1 MSYKY
6 EDYIRCKDILEVIKN
21 NYILPE
27 NTDIN
32 SGSEE
37 LLLFIRNQNILRG
50 LTDCQYLID
59 IEINKLGKDGN
70 SGDNILIN
78 DIKTY
83 INANAPI
90 YIPNKIEGNKIRY
103 ELKDGLNINY
113 ILEVDGGRIFLYNE
127 DVPNRHIYGITIDLF
142 NECPYAFYNDIIL
155 ILYNLCNKYECNPIE
170 NKDEKNIQL
179 KYIKEIWDF
188 INTQTNVA
196 EKIKTKIDFAS
207 GTLDF
212 KKEGKY
218 LYVGVNT
225 NEGNICIVD
234 ACRDYKTLYAISFDV
249 YEYNKTQFFKDL
261 YTILSLNFGDI
272 LNVGEDK

>member
-59 IEINKLGKDGN
+59 IEINKLRKDGN

-78 DIKTY
+78 YIKTY

-90 YIPNKIEGNKIRY
+90 YIPNEIEGNKIRY
-103 ELKDGLNINY
+103 ELKNGFNINY
-113 ILEVDGGRIFLYNE
+113 ILEVDDGRIFLYNE

-142 NECPYAFYNDIIL
+142 NKCPHVLYNDIIL

-207 GTLDF
+207 GTLGF
-212 KKEGKY
+212 KNGDRY
-218 LYVGVNT
+218 LYVGVDMNDSD
-225 NEGNICIVD
+225 IVIVD
-234 ACRDYKTLYAISFDV
+234 ANKDYKILVTLSFDV
-249 YEYNKTQFFKDL
+249 YEYNKERFYEDL

>member
-90 YIPNKIEGNKIRY
+90 YIPNEIEGNKIRY
-103 ELKDGLNINY
+103 ELKNGLNINY

-142 NECPYAFYNDIIL
+142 NKCPHVLYNDIIL
-155 ILYNLCNKYECNPIE
+155 ILYNLCNKYESNPIE

-207 GTLDF
+207 GILDF
-212 KKEGKY
+212 KNGDRY
-218 LYVGVNT
+218 LYVGVDMNDSD
-225 NEGNICIVD
+225 IVIVD
-234 ACRDYKTLYAISFDV
+234 ANKDYKILVTLSFDV
-249 YEYNKTQFFKDL
+249 YEYNKERFYEDL
-261 YTILSLNFGDI
+261 YTILGLNFGDI